1 MNARKSWE
9 THANRALKQAG
20 SKERIDCRTL
30 EAQGINRIPQIHLGP
45 KTVALEQRNIR
56 TKAGSISLEIKRIN
70 DRIEALR
77 SKGVPE
83 RELKR
88 IVNEFKNRM
97 GEDNGNI
104 GKNRVGAPKS
114 KRNINENG
122 GCNKRGIGNYQ
133 KNHRR
138 AEERINVDGRHF
150 GKNSK
155 PGNRRGGGGPVRAT
169 TDVKS
174 NVHVCKENAN
184 IGRKVDRTDSNN
196 SNIIR
201 AYAGDAGESLR
212 DGRQGDKYEG
222 RSGKADKKEVAGR
235 GPVARISV
243 YIKYFVS
250 KIVEWFKEKF
260 LNLKNI
266 IMPVGAEKALDQM
279 QYNHTYN
286 MRSFDNINI
295 KSRYGSSSGKAHD
308 DRSDRDATRDR
319 VIRYER

>member
-1 MNARKSWE
+1 
-9 THANRALKQAG
+9 
-20 SKERIDCRTL
+20 
-30 EAQGINRIPQIHLGP
+30 
-45 KTVALEQRNIR
+45 
-56 TKAGSISLEIKRIN
+56 LEIKRIN

-114 KRNINENG
+114 KRNINGNG
-122 GCNKRGIGNYQ
+122 GCNKRGIGNHQ
-133 KNHRR
+133 EDRR
-138 AEERINVDGRHF
+138 RTEERINVDGRHF

-155 PGNRRGGGGPVRAT
+155 SGNRRGGGSPVRAAVN
-169 TDVKS
+169 VKS
-174 NVHVCKENAN
+174 HVRICEKNAN
-184 IGRKVDRTDSNN
+184 IGGKVDRIDRNN

-201 AYAGDAGESLR
+201 ASAGDAGQSLR
-212 DGRQGDKYEG
+212 DGRQGGDKYEG
-222 RSGKADKKEVAGR
+222 RYGKADNEEVAGR
-235 GPVARISV
+235 GLVARISV
-243 YIKYFVS
+243 YIKDFVS
-250 KIVEWFKEKF
+250 KIVGWFKNGF

-279 QYNHTYN
+279 RYNHTYN
-286 MRSFDNINI
+286 MRSFDNI
-295 KSRYGSSSGKAHD
+295 KSRYESGSSGKAHD

-319 VIRYER
+319 VIRHER